1 MRVLVLQCSP
11 KRNLLDASMCSRDT
25 RCGNYED
32 YEPLVLPRAS
42 STVSQH
48 TLREYSKR
56 RLEILRQLLGRQ
68 NRQVDLSFP
77 SVGVHCREALVPAG
91 VLVVSDAI
99 VASAFEVRA
108 WQRG

>member
-1 MRVLVLQCSP
+1 MQICKVGIPVVAIT
-11 KRNLLDASMCSRDT
+11 KTMNLLSCL
-25 RCGNYED
+25 G
-32 YEPLVLPRAS
+32 AS
-42 STVSQH
+42 STVSQY

-56 RLEILRQLLGRQ
+56 RLEILRQFLGRQ

-77 SVGVHCREALVPAG
+77 SIGVHCREALVPAG